1 MRQFPIPFLL
11 AGFALMTGCAT
22 SAPPQSPPIELND
35 AVMPS
40 RARTML
46 RILAA
51 DSMEGR
57 LAATPGYARAATFV
71 AAEMQRIG
79 LAPAGDSGY
88 YQRVAGFRTAQGR
101 LVVLPSFAVWDTIP
115 EAQRVLDVNVVGL
128 IPGADPELK
137 DEVVVVAAHLDHL
150 GVAGRPGARCAAIGA
165 DSICN
170 GADDDASGVV
180 TVLETARTIAS
191 GAPPRRTIVFIA
203 FTGEEGGPSGSRW
216 YIEHPVRPLAKTV
229 AQLQVEMVA
238 RPDSLAG
245 GPGKAWLTG
254 YERSTVG
261 DMLTA
266 AGIAIVADPRPTQN
280 FFRRSDNYR
289 FAMAGIPSHA
299 FSSFGMHTDY
309 HNAGDGAEKADYE
322 HMAEVIRSASKVV
335 RLLADGPRPEWKPGG
350 QPQPPPPAPVPPS
363 PPSPS

>member
-1 MRQFPIPFLL
+1 MRTFPILSLL
-11 AGFALMTGCAT
+11 AGCALIAGCAT

-79 LAPAGDSGY
+79 LVAAGDSGY

-101 LVVLPSFAVWDTIP
+101 LVVLPSFAAWDTIP
-115 EAQRVLDVNVVGL
+115 EGQRVLDVNVVGM

-137 DEVVVVAAHLDHL
+137 DEVVVVGAHLDHI
-150 GVAGRPGARCAAIGA
+150 GVAGRPGARCTAIGA

-180 TVLETARTIAS
+180 TVLETARTMAA
-191 GAPPRRTIVFIA
+191 GAPPRRTVVFIA

-238 RPDSLAG
+238 RPDSLVGGAG
-245 GPGKAWLTG
+245 QAWLTG
-254 YERSTVG
+254 YERSTMG
-261 DMLTA
+261 ALLAA
-266 AGIAIVADPRPTQN
+266 AGIPVVADPRPTEN

-289 FAMAGIPSHA
+289 FAIAGIPAHTL
-299 FSSFGMHTDY
+299 SSFGGHSDY
-309 HNAGDGAEKADYE
+309 HRPGDEADKADFN
-322 HMAEVIRSASKVV
+322 HMTTVIRSAAKAV
-335 RLLADGPRPEWKPGG
+335 RLLADGPRPEWNPGG
-350 QPQPPPPAPVPPS
+350 QPQPPVPSAPRAPPPS
-363 PPSPS
+363 

>member
-1 MRQFPIPFLL
+1 MRTFSILSLL
-11 AGFALMTGCAT
+11 AGFVLVTGCAT
-22 SAPPQSPPIELND
+22 GAPPQSPPIELND
-35 AVMPS
+35 AVAPS
-40 RARTML
+40 RVRTLL

-57 LAATPGYARAATFV
+57 QAATPGYARAAKFV
-71 AAEMQRIG
+71 AEEMQRIG
-79 LAPAGDSGY
+79 LTSAGDSGY
-88 YQRVAGFRTAQGR
+88 FQRVAAFRNPQGR
-101 LVVLPSFAVWDTIP
+101 LVVLPSFAAWDTIP
-115 EAQRVLDVNVVGL
+115 AGQRVLDVNVVGV
-128 IPGADPELK
+128 IPGVDPELK
-137 DEVVVVAAHLDHL
+137 DEVVVVGAHLDHV
-150 GVAGRPGARCAAIGA
+150 GITGRPGARCPAVGA

-180 TVLETARTIAS
+180 TVLETARTLAA
-191 GAPPRRTIVFIA
+191 GPPPKRTIVFIG

-216 YIEHPVRPLAKTV
+216 YIEHPVRPIARTV
-229 AQLQVEMVA
+229 AQFQIEMVA

-254 YERSTVG
+254 YERSTLG

-322 HMAEVIRSASKVV
+322 HMAEVIRSAAKAV

-350 QPQPPPPAPVPPS
+350 QPQPPAPVPPS
-363 PPSPS
+363 PPSPP